1 MEHGDERIE
10 ALLRQFQPRA
20 PRALPVAS
28 DVPHVTRWSGRGS
41 VPRFAGWAGVA
52 AAAAAA
58 VFAANLRFMPMAGLT
73 PEGVVGPGLT
83 LQDMR
88 RLLDADAETL
98 DRVLLDA
105 SRQVLPDVEASDS
118 VLGQLA
124 QP

>member
-10 ALLRQFQPRA
+10 ALLRQFQPRV

-28 DVPHVTRWSGRGS
+28 DVPHVARWRGRGS
-41 VPRFAGWAGVA
+41 VARFGGWAGVA

-58 VFAANLRFMPMAGLT
+58 VFAANLRFTPMAGLT
-73 PEGVVGPGLT
+73 PDGVVGRGLT
-83 LQDMR
+83 LRDMR
-88 RLLDADAETL
+88 GLLDVDAATL

-105 SRQVLPDVEASDS
+105 SREVLPDVEAPDS